1 MSETCTVVAVGD
13 LVLDEPDPEYYFA
26 PSTHIF
32 RSADV
37 AVGHIEVPHSTST
50 VQASTD
56 VPAPPADPK
65 ALEAVSDAGFDV
77 VTLAGN
83 HFYDVGTEG
92 VLDTIE
98 YSRRA
103 GLKTAGG
110 GANLAEAREPAVL
123 EGGGLRVGVLS
134 YNCVGPRESWAASQK
149 AGAAY
154 VKVLTHYELDSA
166 TPGGPPSIYTFATP
180 DSLARMKSD
189 IAALRDQ
196 VDVVAVALHKGIGH
210 TPALLA
216 DYESPVSY
224 AAIDAGADMII
235 GHHAHIMRG
244 IEIYRGRPIF
254 HGLGN
259 FVTVTHAL
267 SPTGGDSAER
277 REWADRRQKMFGFSP
292 DPAMPSYPFHP
303 ESRNTAI
310 ATCSFDRGGLVRAG
324 FVPCWIDDDARPVP
338 LTADDRRAEGV
349 VDYIEKISRTAGFA
363 TEFRRDGDV
372 VVVTA
377 PAAQQRIR

>member
-1 MSETCTVVAVGD
+1 MKQICTIAAVGD
-13 LVLDEPDPEYYFA
+13 LVLDEPRPEFYFA
-26 PSTHIF
+26 PSAHLF
-32 RSADV
+32 HAADV

-56 VPAPPADPK
+56 VPAPPADPA
-65 ALEAVSDAGFDV
+65 ALAEVAAAGFDI

-92 VLDTIE
+92 VRDTIAH
-98 YSRRA
+98 SRAA
-103 GLKTAGG
+103 GLATAGG
-110 GANLAEAREPAVL
+110 GANLADAREPAVL
-123 EGGGLRVGVLS
+123 DAAGLRVGVLS

-166 TPGGPPSIYTFATP
+166 TPGGPPTVYTFAAP
-180 DSLARMKSD
+180 DSLARMTED
-189 IAALRDQ
+189 IRALRDR

-216 DYESPVSY
+216 DYESPVSR
-224 AAIDAGADMII
+224 AAIDAGADMVI

-244 IEIYRGRPIF
+244 IEIYHGKPIF

-277 REWADRRQKMFGFSP
+277 RAWADRRQRMFGFVP

-303 ESRNTAI
+303 ESRNTAVAI
-310 ATCSFDRGGLVRAG
+310 CTFDEDGLNTAG
-324 FVPCWIDDDARPVP
+324 FVPCWIDDDARPIP
-338 LTADDRRAEGV
+338 LTADDPRAAGV
-349 VDYIEKISRTAGFA
+349 VAYIEKISRAAGFD
-363 TEFRRDGDV
+363 TEFRWQGDIV
-372 VVVTA
+372 AVTA